1 MGASYR
7 DQPRRMGD
15 VLIAG
20 LPVRGE
26 DALVLVRQLDRAGA
40 LEAAQRVSNA
50 LTRGEHDVALGLD
63 DRDAALRVLA
73 ECPDGLLELRATLL
87 QQLVWR
93 QQEGL

>member
-1 MGASYR
+1 
-7 DQPRRMGD
+7 MGD

-40 LEAAQRVSNA
+40 LEAAQRISNA
-50 LTRGEHDVALGLD
+50 LTKGEHDVALGLD
-63 DRDAALRVLA
+63 DRDAGLRVLA